1 MKTCRS
7 PLWAILALGAG
18 VSLAFAAPAA
28 AAPAQQGGVA
38 PKSATAELAGLA
50 TPWRAGAF
58 LGSVSWSRRVIGDTA
73 TVFAAGA
80 HSPGA
85 PTPAVTQAQAALN
98 SGPFNKIWTVA
109 LSQYNQAAETG
120 ESLAQLSNGT
130 IVIGGDD
137 SHLQNYCSTH
147 KNPLY
152 GGAWLVATT
161 PSSGSNVWQHLY
173 STCATTAQTTSA
185 VSRTADGGLILAG
198 GDFDNPACGNGCGW
212 FAKLGADRSIA
223 WQHDLI
229 GASSAG
235 AGAIQPT
242 SDGGYIG
249 VGNESPTSAGILE
262 GLIMKITS
270 TGSLQWT
277 QAYSESSASFPGAVS
292 GGNFTFESVQQTHD
306 GGYIASGVADAKFSS
321 GYANVLVVM
330 KLDASGTVQWSNAY
344 YGPNW
349 DSGPAGDSQ
358 YPIFQTPDGGYILS
372 GTVQASAYPFEN
384 LFFLLKLDARGNI
397 VWQKGYGGTNN
408 GYDVSREAGGAY
420 ATSDGGYV
428 LAGESNIF
436 LQAAT
441 GWIVKTDASGNI
453 LWQKTYT
460 GLTSG
465 GGNVINDIIQTS
477 DGGYAAAGDSWTA
490 NPTYGGPGL
499 WLVKTDSQGNVGTC
513 SCAQN
518 TNTTPQP
525 LDLGLYQA
533 SFARVPSGLSF
544 SGVNIKA
551 KATSVTPTTI
561 YP

>member
-1 MKTCRS
+1 MKTFRS
-7 PLWAILALGAG
+7 PLWAILALGSG
-18 VSLAFAAPAA
+18 VSLAFATSAA
-28 AAPAQQGGVA
+28 AAPAPQA
-38 PKSATAELAGLA
+38 
-50 TPWRAGAF
+50 
-58 LGSVSWSRRVIGDTA
+58 LG
-73 TVFAAGA
+73 
-80 HSPGA
+80 
-85 PTPAVTQAQAALN
+85 
-98 SGPFNKIWTVA
+98 SGPFNKVWTVA
-109 LSQYNQAAETG
+109 LSPYNQADETG
-120 ESLAQLSNGT
+120 ESLTQLSNGT
-130 IVIGGDD
+130 IVVGGDD
-137 SHLQNYCSTH
+137 SNVHNYCSTR

-152 GGAWLVATT
+152 GGAWLVAAT
-161 PSSGSNVWQHLY
+161 PSSGSSVWQNLY
-173 STCATTAQTTSA
+173 STCASAAQTTSS
-185 VSRTADGGLILAG
+185 VRRTADGGLILAG

-212 FAKLGADRSIA
+212 FAKLGATGSIA

-235 AGAIQPT
+235 AGVIQPT
-242 SDGGYIG
+242 SDGGYIA
-249 VGNESPTSAGILE
+249 VGNESPTGAGPLE
-262 GLIMKITS
+262 GLITKITS

-277 QAYSESSASFPGAVS
+277 QAYAESNASFPGAFS
-292 GGNFTFESVQQTHD
+292 GGNFTFESVQQTPD

-321 GYANVLVVM
+321 GYASVLVVM
-330 KLDASGTVQWSNAY
+330 KLDASGAVQWSNVY
-344 YGPNW
+344 YGADW
-349 DSGPAGDSQ
+349 DSGAAGDSQ

-372 GTVQASAYPFEN
+372 GTVQASASFER
-384 LFFLLKLDARGNI
+384 LFFLLKLEAGGDI
-397 VWQKGYGGTNN
+397 VWQKGYGGSNG
-408 GYDVSREAGGAY
+408 GYDVSRETGGAVP
-420 ATSDGGYV
+420 TSDGGYV
-428 LAGESNIF
+428 LAGQSNIF

-465 GGNVINDIIQTS
+465 GGNVINAIIQTS

-518 TNTTPQP
+518 TSTTPQP

-544 SGVNIKA
+544 SGVSIKA

>member
-1 MKTCRS
+1 MKTFRS
-7 PLWAILALGAG
+7 PLWAILALGSS
-18 VSLAFAAPAA
+18 VSVAAPAAA

-38 PKSATAELAGLA
+38 PRSSAAELGGLA
-50 TPWRAGAF
+50 APWRGGAF
-58 LGSVSWSRRVIGDTA
+58 LGSADWSRQVIGGTA
-73 TVFAAGA
+73 TVSDAGT
-80 HSPGA
+80 HSPGV
-85 PTPAVTQAQAALN
+85 PMPAFRQAQTALGG
-98 SGPFNKIWTVA
+98 GPFNKIWTVA

-120 ESLAQLSNGT
+120 ESLTQLSNGT
-130 IVIGGDD
+130 IVVGGDD

-152 GGAWLVATT
+152 GGAWLIAAT
-161 PSSGSNVWQHLY
+161 PSSGSNVWQNLY
-173 STCATTAQTTSA
+173 STCATAAQTTSS

-212 FAKLGADRSIA
+212 FAKLGAGGPVA
-223 WQHDLI
+223 WQHDLV

-235 AGAIQPT
+235 ADAIQPT
-242 SDGGYIG
+242 SDGGYIA
-249 VGNESPTSAGILE
+249 VGNESPTGAGILE

-277 QAYSESSASFPGAVS
+277 QAYSESNASFPGAFS
-292 GGNFTFESVQQTHD
+292 GGNFTFESVQQTPD
-306 GGYIASGVADAKFSS
+306 GGYIISGVADAKFSS

-330 KLDASGTVQWSNAY
+330 KLDASCTAQWSNVY
-344 YGPNW
+344 YGANW

-384 LFFLLKLDARGNI
+384 LFFLQKLDTRGNI
-397 VWQKGYGGTNN
+397 VWQKGYGGTNS

-436 LQAAT
+436 LHAAT

-465 GGNVINDIIQTS
+465 AGNVINDIIQTS

-490 NPTYGGPGL
+490 NLTYGGPGL

-513 SCAQN
+513 NCAQN
-518 TNTTPQP
+518 TNTTPQS

-544 SGVNIKA
+544 SRVNIKA

>member
-7 PLWAILALGAG
+7 PLWAILALGSG
-18 VSLAFAAPAA
+18 VSLTFATPAA
-28 AAPAQQGGVA
+28 AAAA
-38 PKSATAELAGLA
+38 
-50 TPWRAGAF
+50 
-58 LGSVSWSRRVIGDTA
+58 VS
-73 TVFAAGA
+73 
-80 HSPGA
+80 
-85 PTPAVTQAQAALN
+85 

-120 ESLAQLSNGT
+120 ESLTQLSNGT
-130 IVIGGDD
+130 IVVGGNDAN
-137 SHLQNYCSTH
+137 LQNYCSTR
-147 KNPLY
+147 KNPLR

-161 PSSGSNVWQHLY
+161 PGSGGNVWQNLY
-173 STCATTAQTTSA
+173 STCATAAQTTSA

-212 FAKLGADRSIA
+212 FAKLGASGSIA

-242 SDGGYIG
+242 SDGGYIA

-262 GLIMKITS
+262 GLVMKITS

-277 QAYSESSASFPGAVS
+277 QSYSESNTSFPGAFS
-292 GGNFTFESVQQTHD
+292 GGNFTFESVQQTPD
-306 GGYIASGVADAKFSS
+306 GGYITSGVADAKFST

-330 KLDASGTVQWSNAY
+330 KLDASGTAQWTTVY
-344 YGPNW
+344 YGANW
-349 DSGPAGDSQ
+349 DSGAAGDSP
-358 YPIFQTPDGGYILS
+358 YPIFQTPDGGYIVS
-372 GTVQASAYPFEN
+372 GTVQGSAYPFER
-384 LFFLLKLDARGNI
+384 LFFLLKLDAGGNI
-397 VWQKGYGGTNN
+397 IWQKGYGGSNS
-408 GYDVSREAGGAY
+408 GYDVSSETGGAY

-428 LAGESNIF
+428 LAGESDIF

-465 GGNVINDIIQTS
+465 GGNVINGIIQTS

-490 NPTYGGPGL
+490 SPTYGGPGL
-499 WLVKTDSQGNVGTC
+499 WLVRTDSQGNVGTC

-518 TNTTPQP
+518 TSTTPQP
-525 LDLGLYQA
+525 LDLGLHQA
-533 SFARVPSGLSF
+533 SFARGPSGLSF

>member
-1 MKTCRS
+1 
-7 PLWAILALGAG
+7 
-18 VSLAFAAPAA
+18 VSGGTAA
-28 AAPAQQGGVA
+28 V
-38 PKSATAELAGLA
+38 SD
-50 TPWRAGAF
+50 AGAP
-58 LGSVSWSRRVIGDTA
+58 
-73 TVFAAGA
+73 
-80 HSPGA
+80 SPEA
-85 PTPAVTQAQAALN
+85 PTPAFTQAQAAL
-98 SGPFNKIWTVA
+98 SGGPFNKIWTVA
-109 LSQYNQAAETG
+109 LSQYNQADETG
-120 ESLAQLSNGT
+120 ESLTQLSNGT
-130 IVIGGDD
+130 IVVGGND
-137 SHLQNYCSTH
+137 SHLRNYCSTH
-147 KNPLY
+147 KNPLS
-152 GGAWLVATT
+152 GGAWLVAAT

-173 STCATTAQTTSA
+173 STCATAAQTTSA

-212 FAKLGADRSIA
+212 FAKLGADGSIA

-229 GASSAG
+229 GAPSAG
-235 AGAIQPT
+235 ADEIQPT
-242 SDGGYIG
+242 SDGGYIA
-249 VGNESPTSAGILE
+249 VGNESPTGAGILD
-262 GLIMKITS
+262 GLIMKLTS

-277 QAYSESSASFPGAVS
+277 QAYSESNASFPGAIS
-292 GGNFTFESVQQTHD
+292 GGNFTFETVQQTPD
-306 GGYIASGVADAKFSS
+306 GGYITSGVADAKFSS
-321 GYANVLVVM
+321 GYANALVVM
-330 KLDASGTVQWSNAY
+330 KLDASGTVQWSNVY
-344 YGPNW
+344 YGATW
-349 DSGPAGDSQ
+349 DSGPAGGSR
-358 YPIFQTPDGGYILS
+358 YPIFQAPDGGYILS

-384 LFFLLKLDARGNI
+384 LFFLLKLNAGGNV
-397 VWQKGYGGTNN
+397 VWQKGYGGTSS

-428 LAGESNIF
+428 LAGESNVF
-436 LQAAT
+436 LHAAA

-453 LWQKTYT
+453 LWQKAYT

-490 NPTYGGPGL
+490 SPTYGGPGL
-499 WLVKTDSQGNVGTC
+499 WLVKTGSQGNVGTC

-518 TNTTPQP
+518 TNATLQS